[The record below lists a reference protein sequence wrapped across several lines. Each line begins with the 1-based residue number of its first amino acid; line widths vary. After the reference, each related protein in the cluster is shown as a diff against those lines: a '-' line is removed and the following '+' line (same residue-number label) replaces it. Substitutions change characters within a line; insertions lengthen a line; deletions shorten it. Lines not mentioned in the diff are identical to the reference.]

1 MASKIADVAV
11 ELAVSLISAVS
22 FGHAVATADIQ
33 SAVRNL
39 RSTQHSY
46 PQSQLERLVASE
58 IRKRYQPGVS
68 GSL

>member
-1 MASKIADVAV
+1 MANKMADVAV
-11 ELAVSLISAVS
+11 ELAVSLISAAT

-33 SAVRNL
+33 SAVRNMKT
-39 RSTQHSY
+39 TQHSY
-46 PQSQLERLVASE
+46 PQSQLEKQVASE